1 MNLTPQLAAARHY
14 APPLIVA
21 GRLDRRGAPLR
32 QVNRRAVDYARSAG
46 FGVDDVYPGGMAMIR
61 SLAPTGGLEMGE
73 FARAAGLLP
82 IELYSFDTFGVE
94 TPSSSSWDW
103 RWTAI
108 GAAVGAM
115 LGGPMWAAA
124 GSLLGGVR

>member
-1 MNLTPQLAAARHY
+1 MTPQLAAARHY

-46 FGVDDVYPGGMAMIR
+46 FGVDDVYPGGLAMIR

-82 IELYSFDTFGVE
+82 SELYSFGAE
-94 TPSSSSWDW
+94 TPSPAAWDW
-103 RWTAI
+103 RWTMF
-108 GAAVGAM
+108 GAALGAM
-115 LGGPMWAAA
+115 FGGPVWAAA